1 MAQPALPVATRP
13 RTITVR
19 VRTLGI
25 AALVLLTVGLVW
37 WALSWASGL
46 RPLAPYDFGTAPR
59 GLKLV
64 ARPPVDGPALY
75 RWESGGRYVVTFAL
89 HNSASVPVTITGVDH
104 SFSGWVGA
112 ISGPTLQNSTE
123 SFRPLPGPFHAVR
136 IPADGLR
143 TIAVVFDANPKSQC
157 GGTYTTDAV
166 TLHFTA
172 LGAFH
177 DTETI
182 GLGDAAL
189 ALTRR
194 C

>member
-1 MAQPALPVATRP
+1 M
-13 RTITVR
+13 R
-19 VRTLGI
+19 VRTI
-25 AALVLLTVGLVW
+25 AIVTALLVAAGAVW
-37 WALSWASGL
+37 WTLHWASGL
-46 RPLAPYDFGTAPR
+46 QPLAPYASGTGSR
-59 GLKLV
+59 GLAVV
-64 ARPPVDGPALY
+64 ARPPVDGPTLY
-75 RWESGGRYVVTFAL
+75 RWESGGRVILTFAL

-104 SFSGWVGA
+104 TFPDWVGA

-123 SFRPLPGPFHAVR
+123 NFRVLPGSYRSVR

-143 TIAVVFDANPKSQC
+143 TVAVVFHANPKSQC
-157 GGTYTTDAV
+157 GGTYTTDAL

-182 GLGDAAL
+182 GLGDDAV
-189 ALTRR
+189 ALTSR